1 MLHKALLL
9 QLQFLQLLLLS
20 EAEKKKKP
28 GMRLSASIPAYY
40 AKIMSR
46 GEIRHLIEGFILSHF
61 LRKKALGIIN
71 HNYNIMS
78 KAVIG
83 SNPGVKHVSRWHMIT
98 SWVTVVLNRTEH
110 V

>member
-1 MLHKALLL
+1 
-9 QLQFLQLLLLS
+9 
-20 EAEKKKKP
+20 
-28 GMRLSASIPAYY
+28 MRLSASIPAYY
-40 AKIMSR
+40 GKIMST
-46 GEIRHLIEGFILSHF
+46 GELRHLIESLILSRF
-61 LRKKALGIIN
+61 LRKKALGIIY

-83 SNPGVKHVSRWHMIT
+83 SNPGVKHVSTWHMIT

>member
-1 MLHKALLL
+1 MLNKALLL
-9 QLQFLQLLLLS
+9 QLQFLQLPLLS
-20 EAEKKKKP
+20 EAEKKKKT

-40 AKIMSR
+40 GKIMSR
-46 GEIRHLIEGFILSHF
+46 GELRHLIEGFILSRF
-61 LRKKALGIIN
+61 LRKKKALGTTY

-83 SNPGVKHVSRWHMIT
+83 SNPGVKDVSRWHMII
-98 SWVTVVLNRTEH
+98 TVVLNKTEH